1 MQPENVVSVGNVIGE
16 GPRWNAAEQRLYWV
30 DFIENQNIHTWD
42 PASRELRT
50 HRTEAPVS
58 ALGFRRAGGLIVATG
73 GNIAECDLRTG
84 SLRLLASVDERPLMR
99 LNDGAVDAE
108 GRFWVGSMHTQQQD
122 QPHGSLHRY
131 DPDGSVHTMDSGI
144 TVSNGLG
151 WSPDQ
156 RTLYFVD
163 TFRRAVY
170 AYDYS
175 RATGSIGKRRVFVR
189 TLEADGY
196 PDGMA
201 VDAEGHVLVAF
212 WGGWKVARYAPDGAL
227 EREIRFPVA
236 NPTACAFGGPGLDE
250 LYVTS
255 AKLALAADQLAAQP
269 MAGDLFRVR
278 LGIRGQPEPYF
289 GPTSG

>member
-1 MQPENVVSVGNVIGE
+1 MIAMQPENVVGVGNVIGE

-30 DFIENQNIHTWD
+30 DFIENQNIHTWH
-42 PASRELRT
+42 PSSRELKT
-50 HRTEAPVS
+50 YRTEAPVT

-73 GNIAECDLRTG
+73 GKIAVCDLPAG
-84 SLRLLASVDERPLMR
+84 SLRVLASVDDRPSMR
-99 LNDGAVDAE
+99 LTDGAVDAE
-108 GRFWVGSMHTQQQD
+108 GRFWVGSMHSQQQD
-122 QPHGSLHRY
+122 QPHGSLYRF
-131 DPDGSVHTMDSGI
+131 DPDGTVHTMDNGI

-156 RTLYFVD
+156 RTLYFID

-175 RATGSIGKRRVFVR
+175 RATGAIGNRRVFVR
-189 TLEADGY
+189 TREDDGY

-201 VDAEGHVLVAF
+201 VDAQGHVLVAF
-212 WGGWKVARYAPDGAL
+212 WGGWKVVRYDPDGAR

-236 NPTACAFGGPGLDE
+236 NPTACAFGGPDLDE

-255 AKLALAADQLAAQP
+255 AKLALPPDQLAAQP

-278 LGIRGQPEPYF
+278 LGVRGQPEPWF
-289 GPTSG
+289 G